1 MVIKA
6 QNFQPDGA
14 QQLKI
19 CLHLKIISLFLNPP
33 SLSLALSLALSLTHT
48 LSPCLNQRKTDCRR
62 FSPTGGPIVVGL
74 TLIKKN
80 K

>member
-33 SLSLALSLALSLTHT
+33 SLSHALSLALSLTHT
-48 LSPCLNQRKTDCRR
+48 HSLLVSIRER
-62 FSPTGGPIVVGL
+62 
-74 TLIKKN
+74 LIAGDLVQLGDQLLLDSL
-80 K
+80 